1 MDGAIADR
9 QSAIGDEELAAF
21 IALHSVPGLGAA
33 SLARLLARFGSARG
47 VLRATADE
55 LALVPKVPHLLHEGI
70 RRAAQEIARHRGVA
84 QRLLAEGAGAI
95 RREDA
100 GYPERLHVL
109 ASPPP
114 LLYVRGRLPRGNR
127 RTFGIVGTT
136 EPSEHGADVAAAIA
150 RHLAERG
157 WVIVSGNAQGIDAA
171 AHSGAF
177 HAHRPTILVLPTGIL
192 QFRPHS
198 GYPPPAGLW
207 RLAAAVS
214 ECHPEAPW
222 TTLAALARNR
232 LTAALSDAV
241 LVVECRERGG
251 ALSTVRHA
259 LALGRRAFA
268 VRFRTPPLTA
278 AGNAAAEAAGA
289 LPVRS
294 LRELD
299 ALLARSAPTRGQRG
313 LPW

>member
-1 MDGAIADR
+1 VDGSIAN
-9 QSAIGDEELAAF
+9 EELASF
-21 IALHSVPGLGAA
+21 IALHSVEGMGAA
-33 SLARLLARFGSARG
+33 SLARLLGRFGSAVG
-47 VLRATADE
+47 VLRATPDE
-55 LALVPKVPHLLHEGI
+55 LASVPKVPRLIAEGV
-70 RRAAQEIARHRGVA
+70 RSAARGLTRHRA
-84 QRLLAEGAGAI
+84 TTQRLLAEGAWAI
-95 RREDA
+95 RREEA

-136 EPSEHGADVAAAIA
+136 EPSERGAAVAAAVA

-157 WVIVSGNAQGIDAA
+157 WVVVSGNAQGIDAA
-171 AHSGAF
+171 AHRGALL
-177 HAHRPTILVLPTGIL
+177 ARRPTVLVLPTGIL
-192 QFRPHS
+192 RFRPRP
-198 GYPPPAGLW
+198 GYPPPPSLW

-232 LTAALSDAV
+232 LIAALSDAL
-241 LVVECRERGG
+241 LVVEARERGG

-259 LALGRRAFA
+259 TALGRRAFV
-268 VRFRTPPLTA
+268 VRFREPSLAA
-278 AGNAAAEAAGA
+278 AGNPAAEAAGA

-299 ALLARSAPTRGQRG
+299 ALLARSAAPRAQRG